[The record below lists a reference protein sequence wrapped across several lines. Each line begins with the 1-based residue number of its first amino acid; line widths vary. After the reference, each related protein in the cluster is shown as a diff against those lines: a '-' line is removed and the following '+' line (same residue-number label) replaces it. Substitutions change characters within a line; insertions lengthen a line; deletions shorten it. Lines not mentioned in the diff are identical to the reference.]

1 MKRYWM
7 ALVALAGLSA
17 CAPPMDGLPYY
28 RSADLTPEWLS
39 ESDAEH
45 VHRVPDFELLDQ
57 SNETV
62 TGEDLDGHVVLAS
75 FFFTSCAQVCPIL
88 RSRLAEV
95 QDEFLNDERVLLLSH
110 SIMPEADSV
119 PVLARYAASNGIV
132 PGKWHLLTGDHE
144 VSLELARKG
153 YFVDVDTGAGDRT
166 GTELIHTETVVL
178 LDTHRRIRGVYTGT
192 LQVELARI
200 VRDIETLLAEQ

>member
-7 ALVALAGLSA
+7 ALVALAGLNA
-17 CAPPMDGLPYY
+17 CGLPMDGLPYY

-45 VHRVPDFELLDQ
+45 VHRVPDFKLLDQ

-62 TGEDLDGHVVLAS
+62 TGEDLDGHVVVAS

-119 PVLARYAASNGIV
+119 PGVAF
-132 PGKWHLLTGDHE
+132 E
-144 VSLELARKG
+144 ELSCVILGAPIIRPSRPRK
-153 YFVDVDTGAGDRT
+153 AKHPANR
-166 GTELIHTETVVL
+166 
-178 LDTHRRIRGVYTGT
+178 
-192 LQVELARI
+192 ARI
-200 VRDIETLLAEQ
+200 VRPVAQAC